1 MINYSL
7 VNQKTY
13 NRVAKEYAET
23 RKKEWG
29 LWEEI
34 KKYFLR
40 RHSRS
45 KFRVLDLGCGSG
57 RLLDYLKRDFEGKF
71 EYVGVDYAGEMIKV
85 ARKRHPEDENVK
97 FQIAQIGFKSMSN
110 FKVKSFDLVTMVA
123 SYHHVFEKR
132 ERIGLLKGIKKILK
146 PGGRLVVT
154 VWVIGFGEFDTID
167 LGSKIKR
174 IDFQEKPRYYV
185 LLGKKELEEELGEV
199 FDEVKVRFDKK
210 KQNLIAVV
218 C

>member
-13 NRVAKEYAET
+13 NRVAEEYAET

-34 KKYFLR
+34 GKYFFASISPR
-40 RHSRS
+40 
-45 KFRVLDLGCGSG
+45 KRVLDLGCGSG

-71 EYVGVDYAGEMIKV
+71 EYVGVDYAKEMIKV
-85 ARKRHPEDENVK
+85 ARRRHPD
-97 FQIAQIGFKSMSN
+97 FQFLNLNLHIPGMCKQ
-110 FKVKSFDLVTMVA
+110 SFDLVTMIA
-123 SYHHVFEKR
+123 SYHHVFGR
-132 ERIGLLKGIKKILK
+132 GDRIGLLKGIKKILN
-146 PGGRLVVT
+146 PGGKLLIT
-154 VWVIGFGEFDTID
+154 VWIINRDFG
-167 LGSKIKR
+167 LKIKR

-185 LLGKKELEEELGEV
+185 LLGKKELEGELSEV

-210 KQNLIAVV
+210 KQNFIAVA